1 MAAGPLLNALRA
13 CLVTDAEERELLEA
27 DLDPAAEGSQ
37 EVWRVWETLAEPWV
51 SLSSS
56 QCDDVTCP
64 SAAASSREADDTAV
78 TLKGHVCGDG
88 LHPHQTH
95 QQHHPGLA
103 PIMGS
108 VFPSGLSTG
117 GNSTFRKSLQ
127 LRSSK
132 SESMSQ
138 CYR

>member
-88 LHPHQTH
+88 LHHHQTH
-95 QQHHPGLA
+95 ASTASAGPGSDHG
-103 PIMGS
+103 IS
-108 VFPSGLSTG
+108 I
-117 GNSTFRKSLQ
+117 SL
-127 LRSSK
+127 RIV
-132 SESMSQ
+132 
-138 CYR
+138 YRGE